1 MSFVSCWLPDIK
13 VRVSV
18 TCFVFIPQGCL
29 IVLGDAGV
37 LHMKAESRMLSHW
50 LQSAKKKEFDLSFLP
65 QTDVQHII
73 EARWEG
79 CHDD

>member
-1 MSFVSCWLPDIK
+1 M
-13 VRVSV
+13 
-18 TCFVFIPQGCL
+18 
-29 IVLGDAGV
+29 LGDAGV
-37 LHMKAESRMLSHW
+37 LQMTAESRMLSHW
-50 LQSAKKKEFDLSFLP
+50 LQSAKKKKEFDLSFLP